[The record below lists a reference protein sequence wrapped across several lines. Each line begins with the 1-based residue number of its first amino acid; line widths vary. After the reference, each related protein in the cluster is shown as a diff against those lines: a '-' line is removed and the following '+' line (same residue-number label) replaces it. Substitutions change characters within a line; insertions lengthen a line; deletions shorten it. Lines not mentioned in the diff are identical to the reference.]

1 LTLKVL
7 HSSLVVQV
15 RFSSIATCNCSELRF
30 LDILLSVRLSS
41 FRLKSSFMKPP
52 AENHLLQVFSF
63 TTHHFHKCF

>member
-1 LTLKVL
+1 MPTY
-7 HSSLVVQV
+7 
-15 RFSSIATCNCSELRF
+15 NCSELS
-30 LDILLSVRLSS
+30 LLSILLSVRLSS